1 MKSTIELCDLELDVD
16 LGTYANGDAVPDC
29 HVLDLTLSIDP
40 SLVLIA
46 EDEMERVFDY
56 DPLIERVT
64 ALAEERHYET
74 QERLLTLIVDA
85 CVDYA
90 EIKEIALFL
99 RKGPVTN
106 SSGTL
111 GIRLSLNE
119 DDLARHRA
127 RSYK

>member
-1 MKSTIELCDLELDVD
+1 MIELCDLELDVD
-16 LGTYANGDAVPDC
+16 LGTYANGDAVPDR

-74 QERLLTLIVDA
+74 QERFLTLIVDA
-85 CVDYA
+85 CADYA

-111 GIRLSLNE
+111 GTRLALNE

>member
-1 MKSTIELCDLELDVD
+1 
-16 LGTYANGDAVPDC
+16 
-29 HVLDLTLSIDP
+29 
-40 SLVLIA
+40 
-46 EDEMERVFDY
+46 MERVFDY

-74 QERLLTLIVDA
+74 QERFLTLIVDA
-85 CVDYA
+85 CADYA
-90 EIKEIALFL
+90 EIKQIELFL

-106 SSGTL
+106 SSGAL
-111 GIRLSLNE
+111 GIRVALNE